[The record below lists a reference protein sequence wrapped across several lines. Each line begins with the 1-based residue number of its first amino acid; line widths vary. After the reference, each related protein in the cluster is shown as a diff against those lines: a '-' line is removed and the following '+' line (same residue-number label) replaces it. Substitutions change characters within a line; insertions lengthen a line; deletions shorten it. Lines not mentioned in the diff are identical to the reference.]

1 MMGGFGSTRWTW
13 ASTKDTVDGNRSLD
27 INRLNRAG
35 CLRPGYFGGW
45 ESTRDGGRVA
55 SIWFRRDGDR
65 LVLSHRV
72 RSHDGEWQD
81 VEQPTPIVWR
91 PCRFGGAR
99 PFFVCPGVINGI
111 ACGRRVTKLYGAA
124 AYFLCR
130 HCYRLSYA
138 SQREDRYDRALRRS
152 NNIRMRLGGEPGIA
166 SLFPDRPKG
175 MHHKTYEHLQ
185 SAVLSAEILAQER
198 LVIVLDRLQRRERR
212 VVSRS
217 SKEFWR

>member
-1 MMGGFGSTRWTW
+1 M
-13 ASTKDTVDGNRSLD
+13 
-27 INRLNRAG
+27 
-35 CLRPGYFGGW
+35 
-45 ESTRDGGRVA
+45 
-55 SIWFRRDGDR
+55 
-65 LVLSHRV
+65 
-72 RSHDGEWQD
+72 
-81 VEQPTPIVWR
+81 
-91 PCRFGGAR
+91 
-99 PFFVCPGVINGI
+99 
-111 ACGRRVTKLYGAA
+111 TKLYGAA

-138 SQREDRYDRALRRS
+138 SQREDRYDRALHRA
-152 NNIRMRLGGEPGIA
+152 NNIRMRLGGKSGIA